1 MVTNQFE
8 WDDLRV
14 FLAIYRGRSVR
25 SAARIME
32 VSHSTI
38 SRRLQAMEEQMERK
52 LFLRHQNG
60 FILTETGEAMV
71 ERAERVETEILSM
84 QREVFGK
91 DSTLAGVIRITAIPQ
106 IVQHLLMPCVKEFS
120 LLYPEIDLQI
130 DSSYQLSNLSRHD
143 ADVAIRVQKQPDDHL
158 IGRRLPDLASAVY
171 ATEEYTKEHRF
182 TGQSPTAQWVGW
194 IANGKEMDKWHNK
207 TPFRNCSVKHR
218 IYDPVSHVQAIKHGL
233 GFSIL
238 FCFVGDN
245 DEDLV
250 RVKGQQQLKSS
261 PCWIL
266 SHPDVF
272 ATERVRIFVRFLHN
286 YLTERKARLSGEA
299 TTGTAT
305 LINITN
311 NAGD

>member
-1 MVTNQFE
+1 MATNQFE

-38 SRRLQAMEEQMERK
+38 SRRLQAMEDQMERK

-106 IVQHLLMPCVKEFS
+106 IVQH
-120 LLYPEIDLQI
+120 
-130 DSSYQLSNLSRHD
+130 
-143 ADVAIRVQKQPDDHL
+143 
-158 IGRRLPDLASAVY
+158 
-171 ATEEYTKEHRF
+171 
-182 TGQSPTAQWVGW
+182 
-194 IANGKEMDKWHNK
+194 
-207 TPFRNCSVKHR
+207 
-218 IYDPVSHVQAIKHGL
+218 
-233 GFSIL
+233 
-238 FCFVGDN
+238 
-245 DEDLV
+245 
-250 RVKGQQQLKSS
+250 KSS

-286 YLTERKARLSGEA
+286 YLTERKARLSGESS
-299 TTGTAT
+299 
-305 LINITN
+305 
-311 NAGD
+311 